1 MAETNGAGEVVQ
13 DAGELPAVC
22 DGNYVAG
29 AYEEGGREGGKEGGH
44 GWTHCGTH
52 DGSYL
57 IFINITQV
65 AMDEVGSGDL
75 PCLGTS
81 CVCVLGGGE
90 WSLVV

>member
-1 MAETNGAGEVVQ
+1 
-13 DAGELPAVC
+13 
-22 DGNYVAG
+22 
-29 AYEEGGREGGKEGGH
+29 
-44 GWTHCGTH
+44 
-52 DGSYL
+52 L